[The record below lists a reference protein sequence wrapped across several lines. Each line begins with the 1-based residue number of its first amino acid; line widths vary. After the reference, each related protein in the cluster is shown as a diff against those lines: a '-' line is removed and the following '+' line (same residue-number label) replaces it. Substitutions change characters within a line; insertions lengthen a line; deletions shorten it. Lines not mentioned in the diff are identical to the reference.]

1 MSDWQQIGL
10 GDLET
15 PVRRKAAVPPQGSR
29 DSMRDGYPLRPLGEM
44 MRLDIQ
50 RTPMKP
56 ATTYRLAGVLNAGKG
71 VVAKG
76 ELDGGDTEYAAM
88 NVLRADQVVMRKL
101 TAWEGPI
108 AVVPAEFDGF
118 VVSNEFPTFTLSPE
132 LMPDW
137 MRHVCG
143 SPRLWAEMKNRV
155 SGTVQRRKR
164 LNPEQL
170 LQIQLPIPPREVQA
184 RIIEMLDAVDD
195 QIAALDREASAAN
208 TAAGAI
214 AESMLADHAPV
225 RVGNYLDRIEGGRS
239 PQAVDTPPKED
250 EKGVLKVSAVAA
262 FHFIA
267 DEAKKLASETE
278 MPKSAEVRAGDV
290 LVTRANGA
298 INRVGAVC
306 RVPSDVRPGLYLSDK
321 TLRMVTASG
330 LDPDFLVVA
339 MSLSAVRRQI
349 VMAASG
355 SASMK
360 NISQSKIAALEA
372 PVPELAEQRKVAS
385 TVLSVRSLG
394 RASHA
399 EADRL
404 RQVRAALLAG
414 LLDGT
419 ISIGAADLEVA

>member
-15 PVRRKAAVPPQGSR
+15 PVSRKAAVPPQVSR
-29 DSMRDGYPLRPLGEM
+29 DSMRDGYPLRPLGEV

-50 RTPMKP
+50 RTPMNP

-76 ELDGGDTEYAAM
+76 ELDGGDTGYAAM

-108 AVVPAEFDGF
+108 TVVPAEFDGF
-118 VVSNEFPTFTLSPE
+118 IVSNEFPTFTLSPE

-184 RIIEMLDAVDD
+184 RIVEMLDAVDD

-225 RVGNYLDRIEGGRS
+225 RIGNYLDRIEGGRS

-267 DEAKKLASETE
+267 DEAKTLASETE

-306 RVPSDVRPGLYLSDK
+306 RVPSDVRGGLYLSDK

-360 NISQSKIAALEA
+360 NISQTKITALEV

-404 RQVRAALLAG
+404 RKVRAALLAG

>member
-1 MSDWQQIGL
+1 MSDWQQISL

-15 PVRRKAAVPPQGSR
+15 PGRRKVAITPQELRASV
-29 DSMRDGYPLRPLGEM
+29 SDGYPLRSLGEVM
-44 MRLDIQ
+44 HLDIQ

-108 AVVPAEFDGF
+108 TVVPPEFDGF
-118 VVSNEFPTFTLSPE
+118 VVSNEFPTFTLGPE

-184 RIIEMLDAVDD
+184 HIVEILDAVDD
-195 QIAALDREASAAN
+195 QIAALDKEDEALDRVSMAV
-208 TAAGAI
+208 
-214 AESMLADHAPV
+214 AEDMLADEPIVALGTMLNDI
-225 RVGNYLDRIEGGRS
+225 RGGKS
-239 PQAVDTPPKED
+239 PQANSRPPGANEL
-250 EKGVLKVSAVAA
+250 GVLKVSAVTPLAFLPEESKSLLPGTFMPEAA
-262 FHFIA
+262 
-267 DEAKKLASETE
+267 L
-278 MPKSAEVRAGDV
+278 VRPGDV
-290 LVTRANGA
+290 LITRANTPL
-298 INRVGAVC
+298 RVGAVA
-306 RVPSDVRPGLYLSDK
+306 RVPADVRDGLYLADK
-321 TLRMVTASG
+321 TLRLVPSSE

-339 MSLSAVRRQI
+339 MALKSARTHLTSS
-349 VMAASG
+349 ATG
-355 SASMK
+355 TSASMV
-360 NISQSKIAALEA
+360 NVSQGRIRETPIPLPDLSRQSE
-372 PVPELAEQRKVAS
+372 VAS
-385 TVLSVRSLG
+385 AVLSIRANTYAVR
-394 RASHA
+394 A
-399 EADRL
+399 EATRL
-404 RQVRAALLAG
+404 RKARSGLLAG
-414 LLDGT
+414 LLDQSIT
-419 ISIGAADLEVA
+419 IDI